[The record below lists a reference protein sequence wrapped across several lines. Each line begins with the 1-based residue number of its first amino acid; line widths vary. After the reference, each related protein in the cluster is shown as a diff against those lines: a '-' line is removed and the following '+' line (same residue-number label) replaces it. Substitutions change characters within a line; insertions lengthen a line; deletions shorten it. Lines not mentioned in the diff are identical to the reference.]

1 LFVKK
6 IGFVAF
12 AIFTQGLQMPVST
25 AFSTW
30 AVLPAASWIDHAI
43 DAAFPVSS
51 ASGWMWLQML
61 A

>member
-1 LFVKK
+1 
-6 IGFVAF
+6 
-12 AIFTQGLQMPVST
+12 MPVST

-51 ASGWMWLQML
+51 ASGWMWLQVS